1 LTVIPGRRIAPNPES
16 RSFKLDIPALALRAM
31 PE

>member
-1 LTVIPGRRIAPNPES
+1 LIVIPGRRIAPNPES
-16 RSFKLDIPALALRAM
+16 RFSKLEIPALALRAM